1 MPGMSTQ
8 PSVWDLVRQ
17 FAAAQRGT
25 WKQEEIVSWFRRHAP
40 ERAKDSTVRAHVR
53 GAAWNVAD
61 RSQFSG
67 REPFLTRVDT
77 GWFRLATEE
86 ELARWR
92 EGAATP
98 AAASEVP
105 MVAQAIDE
113 PPVEADPTDW
123 HTEENIQRLIVER
136 LRSTGWTI
144 LRTANTAT
152 GETGIDVVA
161 ERNGE
166 TVGIEVKGYP
176 SKTYARGAKK
186 GQPKRTA
193 PSTQAAHW
201 FSHAILA
208 AMKLRVA
215 QPSWQS
221 VMAFPDFPRYR
232 RLYAATAAPL
242 AAAGIEVWL
251 VSRGGTIEPLE

>member
-1 MPGMSTQ
+1 MPCMSTT
-8 PSVWDLVRQ
+8 PSVWNLVRQ
-17 FAAAQRGT
+17 FAEAQRGA

-40 ERAKDSTVRAHVR
+40 EQAKDSTVRAHVR
-53 GAAWNVAD
+53 GAAWNVGD

-77 GWFRLATEE
+77 GWFRMASEE

-92 EGAATP
+92 DGAATP
-98 AAASEVP
+98 DATPEATVIAEP
-105 MVAQAIDE
+105 MVSVD
-113 PPVEADPTDW
+113 VDPTDW
-123 HTEENIQRLIVER
+123 HTEENVQRLLVER
-136 LRSTGWTI
+136 LTATGWTI

-161 ERNGE
+161 ARNGE

-176 SKTYARGAKK
+176 SKVYARGAKK
-186 GQPKRTA
+186 GQPKRTS

-215 QPSWQS
+215 QPEWQS

-232 RLYAATAAPL
+232 KLYTATAAPL

-251 VSRGGTIEPLE
+251 VSEEGTIEPVE

>member
-1 MPGMSTQ
+1 MLSMSTQ

-17 FAAAQRGT
+17 FAEAQRGT

-40 ERAKDSTVRAHVR
+40 DQAKDGTVRAHVR
-53 GAAWNVAD
+53 GAAWNVGD
-61 RSQFSG
+61 RSQFAG

-77 GWFRLATEE
+77 GWFRMATAE

-92 EGAATP
+92 DGAAIAAATP
-98 AAASEVP
+98 ETTAVTEPGANMDVDPAS
-105 MVAQAIDE
+105 
-113 PPVEADPTDW
+113 W
-123 HTEENIQRLIVER
+123 HTEENVQRLLVER
-136 LRSTGWTI
+136 LTSTGWTI

-176 SKTYARGAKK
+176 SKVYARGAKK
-186 GQPKRTA
+186 GQPKRTS

-215 QPSWQS
+215 QPAWQS

-232 RLYAATAAPL
+232 KLHTATAAPL
-242 AAAGIEVWL
+242 AATGIEVWL
-251 VSRGGTIEPLE
+251 VSEEGTIEPLE

>member
-1 MPGMSTQ
+1 MTTP

-17 FAAAQRGT
+17 FAEAQRGA

-40 ERAKDSTVRAHVR
+40 DQAKDGTVRAHVR
-53 GAAWNVAD
+53 GAAWNVGD
-61 RSQFSG
+61 RSQFAG

-77 GWFRLATEE
+77 GWFRLATEA
-86 ELARWR
+86 ELAAWR
-92 EGAATP
+92 DAGDRR
-98 AAASEVP
+98 
-105 MVAQAIDE
+105 AQAVAA
-113 PPVEADPTDW
+113 PVIAGPGPDVDPSDW
-123 HTEENIQRLIVER
+123 HTEENVQRLLVDR
-136 LRSTGWTI
+136 LSSTGWTI

-152 GETGIDVVA
+152 GEAGIDVVA

-166 TVGIEVKGYP
+166 TIGIEVKGYP
-176 SKTYARGAKK
+176 SKTYARGARK

-232 RLYAATAAPL
+232 RLHAATAAPL

-251 VSRGGTIEPLE
+251 VSQGGAIEPLE

>member
-1 MPGMSTQ
+1 MTTP

-17 FAAAQRGT
+17 FAAARRGT
-25 WKQEEIVSWFRRHAP
+25 WKQEDIVSWFRRHAP
-40 ERAKDSTVRAHVR
+40 DQATDGTVRAHVR
-53 GAAWNVAD
+53 GAAWNVGD
-61 RSQFSG
+61 RSQFAG

-77 GWFRLATEE
+77 GWFRMATEA
-86 ELARWR
+86 ELAAWR
-92 EGAATP
+92 NGSHGLAEAVAAP
-98 AAASEVP
+98 VIA
-105 MVAQAIDE
+105 E
-113 PPVEADPTDW
+113 PRPDIQPSDW
-123 HTEENIQRLIVER
+123 HTEENVQRLIVER
-136 LRSTGWTI
+136 LSSNGWTI

-176 SKTYARGAKK
+176 SKTYARGAMK

-242 AAAGIEVWL
+242 AAAGIVVWL
-251 VSRGGTIEPLE
+251 VSQGGAIEPLE

>member
-1 MPGMSTQ
+1 MTTR

-17 FAAAQRGT
+17 FAEAQRGA

-40 ERAKDSTVRAHVR
+40 DQAKDGTVRAHVR
-53 GAAWNVAD
+53 GAAWNVGD
-61 RSQFSG
+61 RSQFAG

-77 GWFRLATEE
+77 GWFRMATEA
-86 ELARWR
+86 ELAAWR
-92 EGAATP
+92 EAGDRPAEAVAAPVIAEPRPDVDP
-98 AAASEVP
+98 A
-105 MVAQAIDE
+105 
-113 PPVEADPTDW
+113 DW
-123 HTEENIQRLIVER
+123 HTEENVQRLLVER
-136 LRSTGWTI
+136 LSSTGWTI

-176 SKTYARGAKK
+176 SKTYARGAQK

-251 VSRGGTIEPLE
+251 VSQDGVIEPLE